1 MDTFLKVIMSYLQK
15 NWSLSVGFFLALCIC
30 WPTWVFSDDSHY
42 QGLAPG
48 KGRQQVLDNCTTC
61 HSTAIILQNH
71 MTRKQWDETLTWM
84 QKKEGLWSLE
94 PDLREKIL
102 DYLSTH
108 QGTKNLPSHNLLGH
122 KYTYRP
128 NP

>member
-1 MDTFLKVIMSYLQK
+1 MSYLKK

-30 WPTWVFSDDSHY
+30 WPTSVFGDDSQN

-48 KGRQQVLDNCTTC
+48 RGRQQVLDNCTTC

-71 MTRKQWDETLTWM
+71 MTRKKWEQTLTWM
-84 QKKEGLWSLE
+84 QKKQGLRSLE
-94 PDLREKIL
+94 PDLRKKIL
-102 DYLSTH
+102 DYLSIY

-122 KYTYRP
+122 QYTYRP
-128 NP
+128 NPL